1 MTKPEETANA
11 SRLRQPT
18 EGSER
23 GRKRQPQQRQRQP
36 VGNTRGDSDSD
47 SGDERNRG
55 KGDFDR
61 FCSTTRYNIYIWT
74 LGASGVGS
82 RSECKKSSEK
92 RRVILDAR
100 AGNSTI
106 ATGLRQEKA
115 GFRKGGGVFVALRC
129 GFGRPACSERDI
141 VSFSGVSRWMPRRVE
156 LVVVPICGS

>member
-1 MTKPEETANA
+1 MRARWLCFVGPSSKRWGGGGRMTKPEETANA
-11 SRLRQPT
+11 SRLGQPT

-23 GRKRQPQQRQRQP
+23 GRKRRPQQRQRQP

-55 KGDFDR
+55 KGDFDG

-100 AGNSTI
+100 AGTARS
-106 ATGLRQEKA
+106 RQA
-115 GFRKGGGVFVALRC
+115 C
-129 GFGRPACSERDI
+129 GKRRRVFGREVGCL
-141 VSFSGVSRWMPRRVE
+141 SRFVE
-156 LVVVPICGS
+156 DLTALHVQGGTPD